1 MNPTESTLA
10 PSLDRPTVHAQS
22 LLAQTRIVVRHQR
35 ELERITGEHFNL
47 FQILGIGHYEVSTH
61 SPLLGDLLDPG
72 GTHGQGAIFLELF
85 IQQVLTQS
93 DLVDRPG
100 LERFDP
106 ATARIV
112 LEQSLGERTETD
124 GGRLDLLLTDKT
136 GNQMAIENKIYAA
149 EQVNW
154 VRRYRA
160 GLAPGAPLIYLTL
173 QGGAALDDDSTK
185 DEALIRLSYRDDI
198 TAWLEAC
205 RKEVATVPIVRESL
219 TQYLF
224 LIRQLT
230 HQNSGRRMND
240 EIVSTVL
247 HSPES
252 LEAFIALRNA
262 DTAVRGTIVRGLA
275 ERIRSR
281 IPVDFPMVATPEGK
295 CGKEEAFIFSIPE
308 LAVHHIQAGICF
320 ATGNYNGCFFGF
332 EMANNVQVEK
342 VSNPILDS
350 LRGEFRKHF
359 PKAKTTGIWPIW
371 TWWDARRNWDESVLK
386 AIHFDPAAFDEELM
400 AVIAVLRETALNFAK
415 EIALNPANPA
425 VLSGLDE

>member
-1 MNPTESTLA
+1 MDSTLTERSITSSA
-10 PSLDRPTVHAQS
+10 LS
-22 LLAQTRIVVRHQR
+22 LLTHARGVVKHQR
-35 ELERITGEHFNL
+35 ELERVTGEHFNL
-47 FQILGIGHYEVSTH
+47 FQILRIGHYEVSTH

-72 GTHGQGAIFLELF
+72 GTHGQGPVFLERF

-100 LERFDP
+100 LDRFDP
-106 ATARIV
+106 ATARVV
-112 LEQSLGERTETD
+112 LEQSLGERTDID
-124 GGRLDLLLTDKT
+124 GGRLDILLADGS
-136 GNQMAIENKIYAA
+136 GNQIAIENKIYAA
-149 EQVNW
+149 EQGNW

-160 GLAPGAPLIYLTL
+160 GLPPGSPLIYLTL
-173 QGGAALDDDSTK
+173 QGGAALDDDSKK

-224 LIRQLT
+224 LIRKLT
-230 HQNSGRRMND
+230 HQNPARRMND

-252 LEAFIALRNA
+252 FEAFIALRNA
-262 DTAVRGTIVRGLA
+262 DTAMRGTIVRGLA
-275 ERIRSR
+275 ERIRPR

-295 CGKEEAFIFSIPE
+295 CVKDEAFIFSIPE
-308 LAVHHIQAGICF
+308 LAVHNIQAGICF

-332 EMANNVQVEK
+332 EMANHMQVEK

-350 LRGEFRKHF
+350 LRVEFRKHF
-359 PKAKTTGIWPIW
+359 PNAKTTGTWPIW

-386 AIHFDPAAFDEELM
+386 AIQFDPTAFDDELM

-415 EIALNPANPA
+415 EIALSPVNPEVP
-425 VLSGLDE
+425 SGLDE